1 MRAETTP
8 APRASRLLDPRP
20 SVSDRLRRAVVSAP
34 DRLVLLLFWAGLV
47 VAVALLIN
55 QFRPLVVV
63 PATVALVIATWHL
76 APRPVTPSRAAV
88 VGSLVVLAV
97 ALCWIAVNVT
107 YASRYVVVTRDP
119 GFLTLE
125 SLWLVDH
132 ASPTIPTGSAEA
144 IDNGLSG
151 AESAGAAF
159 ALRDGLLY
167 AQGAKLL
174 PGLLAIGGW
183 AGGDVAVLAGNLVI
197 GALALLAVYGLGRR
211 LAGPSWALVPV
222 IALAASMPMV
232 AFSRAA
238 YTEPLTVALAFG
250 GLTMIWSGFETRA
263 WWRYAVGASMIG
275 ATALVRIDG
284 ALAVV
289 GLIAGFGIVAAASL
303 GTRTRRQMRWGLVAT
318 MVASSAVVALGYL
331 DLRWHSPGYLH
342 DLRGQAILLAL
353 ALAATAAVSLAIA
366 LPRSWGALRAFAL
379 RRRAMLGWVAAAA
392 AVVVAVFLTSRP
404 LWMVNH
410 NLPAGS
416 GYADV
421 VGGLQNREGLGID
434 PTRSYDEM
442 SVTWLAWY
450 YGWPMVVLAF
460 AGLAMVLRRAVANR
474 DPRWLVTAAIIGAPS
489 ALYLWRVS
497 ITPDQVWAMRRL
509 LPVTIPGFLL
519 LATVA
524 LAALWATRRTWAR
537 ATTVLLAAAI
547 ATFPLTT
554 WGSLFTTVEHS
565 GRYGQAETVCAAL
578 PSPRV
583 VYVGTSAY
591 LPTLRIMC
599 DAEVVSF
606 RTTPTPAE
614 LAEARDL
621 WGGNDDVAVVTFTP
635 EGLPWED
642 GQTPPPLL
650 STTTTQWWYSISY
663 VPFEPVA
670 TTSSV
675 YLGLIQ
681 EDGSLMPIP

>member
-1 MRAETTP
+1 VRAESSP
-8 APRASRLLDPRP
+8 APRAGGLRDLRAP
-20 SVSDRLRRAVVSAP
+20 VSDRLRRAVVSAP

-47 VAVALLIN
+47 VALAILID

-63 PATVALVIATWHL
+63 PASVALVIATWNLVPH
-76 APRPVTPSRAAV
+76 PVAPSRAAV

-97 ALCWIAVNVT
+97 ALCWIAINVG

-132 ASPTIPTGSAEA
+132 PNPTIPTGSAAA
-144 IDNGLSG
+144 IDDALVG
-151 AESAGAAF
+151 ARASGAAF
-159 ALRDGLLY
+159 ALRDGMLY

-183 AGGDVAVLAGNLVI
+183 VGGDIAVLAGNLVI

-211 LAGPSWALVPV
+211 LTGPLLAVVPV
-222 IALAASMPMV
+222 VALAASMPMT
-232 AFSRAA
+232 AFSRAP
-238 YTEPLTVALAFG
+238 YSEPLTVALAFG
-250 GLTMIWSGFETRA
+250 GLTVIWSGFETRT

-284 ALAVV
+284 AAVVV
-289 GLIAGFGIVAAASL
+289 GLIAGFGIAAAATL
-303 GTRTRRQMRWGLVAT
+303 GTRARRRMSWGLVAT
-318 MVASSAVVALGYL
+318 MGASSAMVALGYL
-331 DLRWHSPGYLH
+331 DLSWHSPRYLD
-342 DLRGQAILLAL
+342 DLRGRFSQLIVAL
-353 ALAATAAVSLAIA
+353 VATAAVSLVLA
-366 LPRSWGALRAFAL
+366 LPRSWDATRAFAL

-416 GYADV
+416 GYARLIE
-421 VGGLQNREGLGID
+421 GLQNLEGLGID

-460 AGLAMVLRRAVANR
+460 AGLALILRRAVAER
-474 DPRWLVTAAIIGAPS
+474 DPRWLVTAAVIGAPS

-497 ITPDQVWAMRRL
+497 ITPDQIWAMRRL

-524 LAALWATRRTWAR
+524 LAALWATRRRWAR
-537 ATTVLLAAAI
+537 AATVLLAAVIVA
-547 ATFPLTT
+547 FPLTT
-554 WGSLFTTVEHS
+554 WGTLFTTVEHS
-565 GRYGQAETVCAAL
+565 GRYGQAEAVCAAL

-583 VYVGTSAY
+583 VFVGTFTY

-599 DAEVVSF
+599 DAEVVTF
-606 RTTPTPAE
+606 ETTPTPDE

-621 WGGNDDVAVVTFTP
+621 WGGNEVAVVTFTP
-635 EGLPWED
+635 DGLPWED
-642 GQTPPPLL
+642 GQIPPPLL

-663 VPFEPVA
+663 VPSQPMA

-675 YLGLIQ
+675 YLGLVQ
-681 EDGSLMPIP
+681 EDGTLVPIP